1 MKTLHPST
9 VAASRQSAANLWTLK
24 NAAFCRK
31 PLRHFCTLRGF
42 AMAVVLQLGMLA
54 GSAQTNIYLFS
65 GSETNITL
73 PPGTYIITAY
83 GAPGGG
89 EYVYG
94 FGYGGGLGAEM
105 SAKFNFS
112 TSTNLT

>member
-1 MKTLHPST
+1 MTPLHPST

-31 PLRHFCTLRGF
+31 PLRRLCTLSGL

-54 GSAQTNIYLFS
+54 GSAQTNKYLFS
-65 GSETNITL
+65 GWESNITL

-83 GAPGGG
+83 GAPGGTG
-89 EYVYG
+89 SDSNG
-94 FGYGGGLGAEM
+94 SLDGKGAKM
-105 SAKFNFS
+105 SAEFNFS
-112 TSTNLT
+112 MSMNLT